1 MLNKLSNKW
10 NTGSL
15 ICKHNIASYTL
26 CIAITFREYHSGG
39 LMENT
44 HNLLWNYIEYKMYK
58 F

>member
-10 NTGSL
+10 NTEKSYL
-15 ICKHNIASYTL
+15 QSQYSYTL
-26 CIAITFREYHSGG
+26 CIAITFTEYHSGG